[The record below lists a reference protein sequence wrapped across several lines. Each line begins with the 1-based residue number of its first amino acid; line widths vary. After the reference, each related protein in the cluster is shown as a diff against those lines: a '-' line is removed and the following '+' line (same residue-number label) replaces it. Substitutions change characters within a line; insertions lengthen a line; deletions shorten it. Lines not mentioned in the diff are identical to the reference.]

1 MSLIDDNVI
10 PGNDG
15 RVFGTNAVTEKDLLS
30 IKTSIEELDGIKT
43 VDLNHSIFPREFTVY
58 TINLIS
64 ISDIQKKVRQVGFH
78 AIPKEEIDV

>member
-15 RVFGTNAVTEKDLLS
+15 RIFGTNAVNEKDLLA
-30 IKTSIEELDGIKT
+30 IKIAIQELDGIKDII
-43 VDLNHSIFPREFTVY
+43 VNHSIFPREFTVF
-58 TINLIS
+58 TINLIA
-64 ISDIQKKVRQVGFH
+64 ITDIQKKVRQAGFH